1 MPAWSLKFLM
11 GTPTVP
17 EAGIAGLLQKLQW
30 PARDQALYEEA
41 LTHASYA
48 HEAGLE
54 CSNERLEFL
63 GDAVLG
69 LVVSEYLYQRFPGYP
84 EGKLTQIRHRI
95 VNEQAL
101 ADMARELNLGA
112 FMKLG
117 KGELLSG
124 GSKKNSLLADALE
137 ALFGA
142 LFIDLGY
149 QKTRELLVQLL
160 GRALDEVTR
169 EAYPLSD
176 HKTALQELCQSQLG
190 QVPAYRIA
198 AVEGPPHERVFRAEV
213 ILHNRVVGRGKGKS
227 KKEAEQAAADLACKW
242 FREQY
247 ET

>member
-1 MPAWSLKFLM
+1 
-11 GTPTVP
+11 VP
-17 EAGIAGLLQKLQW
+17 EADITRLLQKLQW
-30 PARDQALYEEA
+30 PARDHALYEEA
-41 LTHASYA
+41 LTHSSYA

-54 CSNERLEFL
+54 HSNERLEFL
-63 GDAVLG
+63 GDAVLE
-69 LVVSEYLYQRFPGYP
+69 LVVSEYLYQRFPAYP

-101 ADMARELNLGA
+101 AEMARELNLGA

-149 QKTRELLVQLL
+149 LKTRELLAQLL
-160 GRALDEVTR
+160 GKALDEVTQ
-169 EAYPLSD
+169 ETYPLSD
-176 HKTALQELCQSQLG
+176 HKTALQELCQSLLG

-213 ILHNRVVGRGKGKS
+213 ILNNRVVGRGTGKS

-242 FREQY
+242 FRDHY

>member
-1 MPAWSLKFLM
+1 M
-11 GTPTVP
+11 P
-17 EAGIAGLLQKLQW
+17 EADIAKLLQKLHW
-30 PARDQALYEEA
+30 PARDHALYEEA
-41 LTHASYA
+41 LTHSSYA
-48 HEAGLE
+48 HEAGLVHN
-54 CSNERLEFL
+54 NERLEFL
-63 GDAVLG
+63 GDAVLE
-69 LVVSEYLYQRFPGYP
+69 LVVSEYLFQRFPAYP

-101 ADMARELNLGA
+101 AEMARELNLGT

-117 KGELLSG
+117 KGELSSG

-149 QKTRELLVQLL
+149 LKTRELLVQLL
-160 GRALDEVTR
+160 GKALDEVTQ

-176 HKTALQELCQSQLG
+176 HKTALQELCQSHLG
-190 QVPAYRIA
+190 QAPAYRIA
-198 AVEGPPHERVFRAEV
+198 AVEGPPHERVFEAEV
-213 ILHNRVVGRGKGKS
+213 ILNNRVVGRGKGKS

-242 FREQY
+242 FRDHY